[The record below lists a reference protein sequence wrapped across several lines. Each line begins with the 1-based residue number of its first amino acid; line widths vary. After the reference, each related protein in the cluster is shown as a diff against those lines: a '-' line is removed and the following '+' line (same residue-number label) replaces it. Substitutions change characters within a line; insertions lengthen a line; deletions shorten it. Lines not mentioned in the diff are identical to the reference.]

1 MKKAHRMDRLG
12 AMFSA
17 PQMREFISP
26 LRRGEMDRETDPDSP
41 LRRFDSNNR
50 QSESGRKPQFKFQFG
65 DKFTKRPLQYGKY
78 LVLLGRL
85 HIHVM
90 DLETLETRV
99 LISVG
104 EDQAEKVG
112 DMLHG
117 NPQLLEQALKA
128 SQAAEEEDG
137 V

>member
-1 MKKAHRMDRLG
+1 MERLG

-17 PQMREFISP
+17 PQIREFISP
-26 LRRGEMDRETDPDSP
+26 MRRGEADRENDPNSP
-41 LRRFDSNNR
+41 MRFDSNAR

-90 DLETLETRV
+90 DLETLETKV

-104 EDQAEKVG
+104 ED
-112 DMLHG
+112 
-117 NPQLLEQALKA
+117 
-128 SQAAEEEDG
+128 
-137 V
+137 